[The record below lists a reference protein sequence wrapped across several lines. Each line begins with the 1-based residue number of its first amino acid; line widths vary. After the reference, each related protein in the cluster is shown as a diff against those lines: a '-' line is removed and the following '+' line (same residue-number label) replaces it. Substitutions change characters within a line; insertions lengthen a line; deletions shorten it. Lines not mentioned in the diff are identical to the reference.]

1 MKITL
6 NHFLFTVC
14 CCLIL
19 NQTQAQNETE
29 KKQTFPISISIT
41 NHSWAF
47 PFNKVFRLN
56 PLYPGISAGTEFY
69 YKNKP
74 TFKFF
79 QTAQIGGFLNK
90 ASGAGCYFNSNIG
103 LRHTMK
109 FGLAIDFSFGLGYF
123 HSFYP
128 SDTYVQ
134 NLNGEFEKSNK
145 GGVGAMSGNISLGLG
160 YDFSRKKNKYF
171 TPFIQYQ
178 WIAGTYYWSLITIR
192 PNGLLHLGI
201 RFNPFQ

>member
-6 NHFLFTVC
+6 NHFLFTLC
-14 CCLIL
+14 YCLIL
-19 NQTQAQNETE
+19 NQTQAQNETV

-47 PFNKVFRLN
+47 PFNKVFRFS
-56 PLYPGISAGTEFY
+56 PLYPGGSVGTEFY

-74 TFKFF
+74 AFQLF

-90 ASGAGCYFNSNIG
+90 ASGSGFYINSNLGI
-103 LRHTMK
+103 RHTLK
-109 FGLAIDFSFGLGYF
+109 FGLEMNLSLGLGYF
-123 HSFYP
+123 YSFYP

-145 GGVGAMSGNISLGLG
+145 SGVGAMSANISLGLG
-160 YDFSRKKNKYF
+160 YDFSRKYNKNF

-178 WIAGTYYWSLITIR
+178 WMASTYYWSLITIR
-192 PNGLLHLGI
+192 PNGLLHAGI